1 MIIKVL
7 GPGCM
12 NCKTLERRTQEAV
25 LGLTP
30 PPLIEKVEDYQQI
43 ASYGILRTP
52 GLVIDGQVVHSGSV
66 PSVEALRALILQHA
80 GQSESK
86 A

>member
-1 MIIKVL
+1 MKIKVL

-12 NCKTLERRTQEAV
+12 NCKTLANRTLEAIKELDIDATV
-25 LGLTP
+25 
-30 PPLIEKVEDYQQI
+30 EKVEDYPSI

-52 GLVIDGQVVHSGSV
+52 GLVIDEKVVSYGAV
-66 PSVEALRALILQHA
+66 PKVEEIKALILQ
-80 GQSESK
+80 QSAK

>member
-1 MIIKVL
+1 MKIKVL

-12 NCKTLERRTQEAV
+12 NCKTLAHRTFEAV
-25 LGLTP
+25 QQLNIDATV
-30 PPLIEKVEDYQQI
+30 EKVEDYQAI

-52 GLVIDGQVVHSGSV
+52 GLVIDEKVVSYGSV
-66 PSVEALRALILQHA
+66 PKVDEIKALILK
-80 GQSESK
+80 QSAK

>member
-1 MIIKVL
+1 MNIKIL

-12 NCKTLERRTQEAV
+12 NCKTLASRANEAV
-25 LGLTP
+25 RELGIEAT
-30 PPLIEKVEDYQQI
+30 IEKVEDIKAI

-52 GLVIDGQVVHSGSV
+52 GLVIDEQVVSYGMV
-66 PSVEALRALILQHA
+66 PKVEDIKTLILKQA
-80 GQSESK
+80 AK

>member
-12 NCKTLERRTQEAV
+12 NCKTLERRTREAAE
-25 LGLTP
+25 GLTP
-30 PPLIEKVEDYQQI
+30 PPVIEKVEDYQQI
-43 ASYGILRTP
+43 ASYGIMRTP
-52 GLVIDGQVVHSGSV
+52 GLVIDGQVVLSGTV
-66 PSVEALRALILQHA
+66 PSVEALRALLVQHA
-80 GQSESK
+80 RPSESR